1 MARPSMAWFPPRSLN
16 APYGARCF
24 LAVQL
29 MKRTGFP
36 PSVLMHLMVLGLSD
50 PYQMRGN
57 ACDMYLFLMHLMVL
71 GAF

>member
-1 MARPSMAWFPPRSLN
+1 
-16 APYGARCF
+16 
-24 LAVQL
+24 

-57 ACDMYLFLMHLMVL
+57 AGDMYLFLMHLMVL